1 MFSLV
6 LERLF
11 VAVLALVTFFTLDE
25 KLSFSQWF
33 PGTGG

>member
-25 KLSFSQWF
+25 KLSLVIAEE
-33 PGTGG
+33 